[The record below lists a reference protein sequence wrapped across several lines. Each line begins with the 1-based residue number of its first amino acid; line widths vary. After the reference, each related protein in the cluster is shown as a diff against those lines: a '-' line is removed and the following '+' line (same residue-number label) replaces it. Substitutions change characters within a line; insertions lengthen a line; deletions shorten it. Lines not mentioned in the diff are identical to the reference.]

1 MQVQKQQTVLAP
13 RLPLHSRHC
22 QWPACHFQARSR
34 SRFLRTVC
42 PVVAPGFELVVLF
55 AAVRMTKEVGHLAA
69 HAGTA
74 VAAVAGFHSDMT
86 VPDLAYLSRLADSTQ
101 PAPPHL
107 A

>member
-22 QWPACHFQARSR
+22 QLSACHFQARSR
-34 SRFLRTVC
+34 SLRTVC
-42 PVVAPGFELVVLF
+42 PVAAPGFELVVF
-55 AAVRMTKEVGHLAA
+55 AVVRRTEVGHLAA
-69 HAGTA
+69 HAET
-74 VAAVAGFHSDMT
+74 VAAAAVGFRSDMT
-86 VPDLAYLSRLADSTQ
+86 VPDLVYLSRLADSTL

>member
-22 QWPACHFQARSR
+22 QLPACHFQARSR
-34 SRFLRTVC
+34 FLRTAC
-42 PVVAPGFELVVLF
+42 PVAAPGFELVVF
-55 AAVRMTKEVGHLAA
+55 EAVRRTKEVGHLAA

-74 VAAVAGFHSDMT
+74 VAAVAGSHFDMT
-86 VPDLAYLSRLADSTQ
+86 VPALAYLSRLADSTQ

>member
-22 QWPACHFQARSR
+22 QLPACHFQARSR
-34 SRFLRTVC
+34 SRFLRTAC
-42 PVVAPGFELVVLF
+42 PVAAPGFELVVF
-55 AAVRMTKEVGHLAA
+55 AAVRRTKEAGHPAA

-74 VAAVAGFHSDMT
+74 VAAVAGFHSGMT
-86 VPDLAYLSRLADSTQ
+86 VPDLVYLSRLADSTQ

>member
-1 MQVQKQQTVLAP
+1 MQVQKQQTALEP

-22 QWPACHFQARSR
+22 QLSACHFQAR

-42 PVVAPGFELVVLF
+42 PVAAPGFELVVF
-55 AAVRMTKEVGHLAA
+55 AAVGRTKEVGHLAA
-69 HAGTA
+69 RARTV
-74 VAAVAGFHSDMT
+74 VAAVVGFHSDTT
-86 VPDLAYLSRLADSTQ
+86 VADLVYLSRSVDSML